1 MHIFSVIAEERSFSR
16 AAKRLFLTQPA
27 ISIQIKQLEHQVQ
40 MPLFDRSGRQVSLT
54 HAGEEL
60 LLHSRLI
67 EQQIDEAER
76 MLADLRGLKQG
87 RVTLTMAATANY
99 FAPQM
104 IAGFHEFY
112 PDARITLEV
121 SNRAGLISALDENR
135 SDMVIMG
142 RPPVSMDVDK
152 VPFCDNP
159 LVVIAPPNHPLA
171 SCREISLQRL
181 AEEPFIMREEG
192 SGTRIAIQHFL
203 DEHGLE
209 PNVVMEMN
217 RTEAIKQAV
226 MAELGVGIVS
236 LHTLDMELQLRRL
249 VVLHVVHF
257 PIVRHW
263 YLVHRSGKRLSAM
276 PQAFKNFVV
285 DRGGALLTLPQWK

>member
-1 MHIFSVIAEERSFSR
+1 
-16 AAKRLFLTQPA
+16 
-27 ISIQIKQLEHQVQ
+27 

-67 EQQIDEAER
+67 QQQIDEADR
-76 MLADLRGLKQG
+76 MLADLRGLKRG
-87 RVTLTMAATANY
+87 SVTLTMAATANY

-104 IAGFHEFY
+104 IAGFHTFY

-121 SNRAGLISALDENR
+121 SNRAGLIAALDEDH

-142 RPPVSMDVDK
+142 RPPPSMDVDK
-152 VPFCDNP
+152 EPFCDNP
-159 LVVIAPPNHPLA
+159 LVVIASPNHRLA
-171 SCREISLQRL
+171 QQRSIPLQRL
-181 AEEPFIMREEG
+181 AEESFIMREEG

-203 DEHGLE
+203 DGHGLV
-209 PNVVMEMN
+209 PKVAMEMN

-249 VVLHVVHF
+249 VVLHIVGF
-257 PIVRHW
+257 PVLRHW

-276 PQAFKNFVV
+276 PQAFKRFVLQQ
-285 DRGGALLTLPQWK
+285 GGALLKLPSWE

>member
-1 MHIFSVIAEERSFSR
+1 VIAEEHSFSR

-27 ISIQIKQLEHQVQ
+27 VSIQIKRLEHQVK
-40 MPLFDRSGRQVSLT
+40 MPLFDRSGRQVALT

-67 EQQIDEAER
+67 QQQIDEADR
-76 MLADLRGLKQG
+76 MLADLRGLKRG
-87 RVTLTMAATANY
+87 CVTLTMAATANY
-99 FAPQM
+99 FAPQL
-104 IAGFHEFY
+104 IAGFHTVY

-121 SNRAGLISALDENR
+121 ANRAGLIAALDENH

-142 RPPVSMDVDK
+142 RPPASMDVEK
-152 VPFCDNP
+152 EPFCNNP
-159 LVVIAPPNHPLA
+159 LVVIASPHHPLA
-171 SCREISLQRL
+171 QQRAISLHRL
-181 AEEPFIMREEG
+181 AKEPFIMREEG
-192 SGTRIAIQHFL
+192 SGTRIAIQSFL
-203 DEHGLE
+203 DDHSLM
-209 PNVVMEMN
+209 PNIVMEMN

-249 VVLHVVHF
+249 VVLHIVDF
-257 PIVRHW
+257 PILRHW

-276 PQAFKNFVV
+276 PQAFKQFVLQQA
-285 DRGGALLTLPQWK
+285 GALLKLPDWE

>member
-1 MHIFSVIAEERSFSR
+1 VIAEERSFSR

-27 ISIQIKQLEHQVQ
+27 VSIQIKRLEHQVQ

-67 EQQIDEAER
+67 QQQIDEADR
-76 MLADLRGLKQG
+76 MLTDLRGLKRG
-87 RVTLTMAATANY
+87 SVTLTMAATANY

-104 IAGFHEFY
+104 IAGFHTFY

-121 SNRAGLISALDENR
+121 SNRAGLIAALDEDH

-142 RPPVSMDVDK
+142 RPPAALDVDK
-152 VPFCDNP
+152 EPFCNNP
-159 LVVIAPPNHPLA
+159 LVVIASPNHALAQQRSIPL
-171 SCREISLQRL
+171 CRL

-203 DEHGLE
+203 DEHGLA

-249 VVLHVVHF
+249 VVLPVADF
-257 PIVRHW
+257 PILRHW
-263 YLVHRSGKRLSAM
+263 YLVHRSGKRLSVM
-276 PQAFKNFVV
+276 PQAFKDFVLQQ
-285 DRGGALLTLPQWK
+285 GGALLRLPDWE